1 MRWTPW
7 IEVIETDRVPELELE
22 TGNMYIVKGKER
34 TVPIAGRII
43 ETPRDEHQANVLR
56 NTRSGWIAYVPAG
69 SLAKGEK
76 LVTTGGVAV
85 VNGKIAPGKTVA
97 CGTCHGPDLMGL
109 ADVPGIAARSPSYMM
124 RQLWDMKMGTRKGLS
139 AQLMKQVVTNLTAD
153 DLTSIVAYLASVK
166 VPAPATQSASVKVT
180 Q

>member
-1 MRWTPW
+1 
-7 IEVIETDRVPELELE
+7 
-22 TGNMYIVKGKER
+22 
-34 TVPIAGRII
+34 
-43 ETPRDEHQANVLR
+43 
-56 NTRSGWIAYVPAG
+56 
-69 SLAKGEK
+69 
-76 LVTTGGVAV
+76 
-85 VNGKIAPGKTVA
+85 
-97 CGTCHGPDLMGL
+97 
-109 ADVPGIAARSPSYMM
+109 M